1 MSDARISMVTLGVG
15 DLERSLKFYQALGWQ
30 NSSHSQD
37 SVKFLQ
43 GNNIVLGLYGRD
55 ALAKD
60 ANAKDVA
67 ADDQQ
72 NFSGVVLAINLAA
85 ESAVD
90 DFYNRAIDAGAGAQ
104 KPPEKAFWGGYSSY
118 FRDPDGH
125 YWEVAHNPY
134 FALDENGNLQLGANN

>member
-1 MSDARISMVTLGVG
+1 MSDVRISMVTLGVD
-15 DLERSLKFYQALGWQ
+15 DLERSLRFYQALGWQ

-60 ANAKDVA
+60 ANVKDKPA
-67 ADDQQ
+67 AGQQ
-72 NFSGVVLAINLAA
+72 GFSSVVLAINLAA
-85 ESAVD
+85 EADVD
-90 DFYNRAIDAGAGAQ
+90 AFYSRAIDAGAGAQ
-104 KPPEKAFWGGYSSY
+104 KPPEKAFWGGYSSH

-134 FALDENGNLQLGANN
+134 FALDENGNLQLGAKT

>member
-1 MSDARISMVTLGVG
+1 MSQVRISMVTLGVD

-30 NSSHSQD
+30 NTGHSQD

-60 ANAKDVA
+60 TGANIGAETGKA
-67 ADDQQ
+67 G
-72 NFSGVVLAINLAA
+72 FSGISLAVNLDS

-90 DFYNRAIDAGAGAQ
+90 TFYNRAIDAGAGAQ
-104 KPPEKAFWGGYSSY
+104 KPPKKAFWGGYSSY

-125 YWEVAHNPY
+125 YWEVAHYPY
-134 FALDENGNLQLGANN
+134 FALDENGNLQLGAKI